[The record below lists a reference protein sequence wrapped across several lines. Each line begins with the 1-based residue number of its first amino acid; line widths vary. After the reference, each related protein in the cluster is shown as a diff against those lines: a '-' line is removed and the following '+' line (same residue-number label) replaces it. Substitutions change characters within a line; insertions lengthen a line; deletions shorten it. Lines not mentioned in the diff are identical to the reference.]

1 MNTLYVFQKRY
12 AIWLFF
18 PLAYLLSWISL
29 LLPQANGGILPH
41 GPALAALVLISL
53 TEGRAGLSL
62 WWRRV
67 TNGRVSAIWYLAA
80 PAIMILF
87 QIGGASI
94 NLLLGATLQPVGW
107 SQVWPS
113 LLMLVFLGGQ
123 WEELGWTAYALP
135 KLQALFGER
144 PVLASAVLS
153 ILRGLWHLPL
163 VISGAI
169 PWYDML
175 FFSFA
180 MQFTISWLYNR
191 TASTP
196 IVFLFHFTSNALF
209 VIMYQLF
216 TGADWSR
223 HYVLFIVVGCM
234 LSAILIAATGL
245 LQDKE
250 RPSTNLHAPRG
261 MARS

>member
-1 MNTLYVFQKRY
+1 MNTLNVFRKRY

-18 PLAYLLSWISL
+18 PLAYLLSWFSI
-29 LLPQANGGILPH
+29 LLPQAHGGILPY
-41 GPALAALVLISL
+41 GPALAALVLIPL
-53 TEGRAGLSL
+53 TEGRAGLSS

-67 TNGRVSAIWYLAA
+67 TNWRVSGIWYLAA

-87 QIGGASI
+87 QLGGALI
-94 NLLLGATLQPVGW
+94 NLLLGATLQPVDW
-107 SQVWPS
+107 SRVWPS
-113 LLMLVFLGGQ
+113 VLVLMLLGGQ

-135 KLQALFGER
+135 KLQTHFAER
-144 PVLASAVLS
+144 PWLASAILS

-175 FFSFA
+175 FLSFA

-196 IVFLFHFTSNALF
+196 IAFLFHFTSNTLF
-209 VIMYQLF
+209 VIAGQLF

-223 HYVLFIVVGCM
+223 HQILFVAAGCM
-234 LSAILIAATGL
+234 LSAILIATTGL
-245 LQDKE
+245 VRAKE
-250 RPSTNLHAPRG
+250 QPTAQT
-261 MARS
+261 ARA